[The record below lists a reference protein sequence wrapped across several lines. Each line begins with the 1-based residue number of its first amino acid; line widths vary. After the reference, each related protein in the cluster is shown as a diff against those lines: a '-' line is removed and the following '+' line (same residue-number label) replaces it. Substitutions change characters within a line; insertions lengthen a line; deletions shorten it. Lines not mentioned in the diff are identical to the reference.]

1 MAPSATESLTLPVL
15 GMSCASCQHHVE
27 TALREAVGVES
38 ARVDLMAHRA
48 SIVFDPARIAPAQL
62 VEAIRAA
69 GYDAVLPRPGA
80 STETPSNSLEAGAER
95 KALAALIAGA
105 AAMLLGMPLG
115 TSQKMGAL
123 DHALMRLLPWLFALP
138 PELLR
143 WFLLLLTAAIMVW
156 AGRGIYLSAARGLR
170 HGTTNMNTLVS
181 LGTGVAF
188 LYSAYATLWP
198 APDRQVYFDAVLLIL
213 GFLLLGKALEA
224 RAKRRALAAL
234 DALFRLK
241 PATAR
246 RIRDGVEAV
255 VPLEE
260 IQPGDSVLVLPG
272 ERFPVDATIIEGR
285 TTVDESMLTGES
297 TPLDR
302 EVGGRVLAGSLNY
315 DGAVTCRAESLG
327 EATLLAQITRMVA
340 QAQGSRAPMERLAD
354 RASSIFVPVVL
365 ALAVLTFAIWL
376 TATASLQMALA
387 ATVAVLVVAC
397 PCAMGLAV
405 PAALTVAV
413 GRGAQLGVLFK
424 GGEALERLV
433 HLDVIVLD
441 KTGTLTVGRPVLEA
455 VHLLRPAAEN
465 SDSEQ
470 DSGLN
475 PRINSGKSAGTL
487 ASDKLSQEIP
497 AAILH
502 FSAVATG
509 RGRAEDDLLRL
520 AAAAEE
526 RSNHPLAHA
535 IVDEA
540 KQRGLSWP
548 PAEEVQILP
557 GRGLTAKVEGH
568 DCLLG
573 NEALFQEFFI
583 PLPEGIAPPKPG
595 VTRLWMALDRVA
607 AGCFDARDALR
618 PDAAGAVAALRAT
631 GLRVLMLT
639 GDSAAAAAPIARQ
652 AGIAGIEAGATNDR
666 SSSLGIEAGAPSDGS
681 SPLEWEA
688 GLDPAGKLARIR
700 ALQQSGLRVA
710 MVGDGINDAAALAQ
724 ADAGIAMGTGA
735 DLAQEAGDVLL
746 LRAQPADIP
755 AAIDLA
761 RSTLRIMRQNLAW
774 AAGYNLLG
782 IPLAAGAFYP
792 HFHILLSPWLAAAA
806 MALSSV
812 SVLANSLRLRGWA
825 PAVRQTLGTC
835 GAADA
840 RSALAKLR

>member
-1 MAPSATESLTLPVL
+1 
-15 GMSCASCQHHVE
+15 
-27 TALREAVGVES
+27 
-38 ARVDLMAHRA
+38 
-48 SIVFDPARIAPAQL
+48 
-62 VEAIRAA
+62 
-69 GYDAVLPRPGA
+69 
-80 STETPSNSLEAGAER
+80 
-95 KALAALIAGA
+95 
-105 AAMLLGMPLG
+105 
-115 TSQKMGAL
+115 MGAL
-123 DHALMRLLPWLFALP
+123 DHVLMRLLPWLFALP

-143 WFLLLLTAAIMVW
+143 WFLLILTATIVVW

-188 LYSAYATLWP
+188 VYSAYATLWP
-198 APDRQVYFDAVLLIL
+198 APGRQVYFDAVLLIL
-213 GFLLLGKALEA
+213 GFLLLGKALEG

-234 DALFRLK
+234 DSLSRLR

-272 ERFPVDATIIEGR
+272 ERFPVDATILEGR

-302 EVGGRVLAGSLNY
+302 EPGGRVLAGSLNY
-315 DGAVTCRAESLG
+315 EGAVTCRAESLG
-327 EATLLAQITRMVA
+327 EATMLAQITRMVT
-340 QAQGSRAPMERLAD
+340 QAQSSRAPMERLAD

-365 ALAVLTFAIWL
+365 ALAALTFIVWMI
-376 TATASLQMALA
+376 ATHSLERSLAS
-387 ATVAVLVVAC
+387 TVAVLVVAC

-424 GGEALERLV
+424 GGEALERLA
-433 HLDVIVLD
+433 HLDAIVMD
-441 KTGTLTVGRPVLEA
+441 KTGTLTVGRPVLSA
-455 VHLLRPAAEN
+455 VHSLGESTDDNLLRM
-465 SDSEQ
+465 
-470 DSGLN
+470 
-475 PRINSGKSAGTL
+475 
-487 ASDKLSQEIP
+487 
-497 AAILH
+497 
-502 FSAVATG
+502 
-509 RGRAEDDLLRL
+509 

-535 IVDEA
+535 VVDA
-540 KQRGLSWP
+540 ARARGLVWQ
-548 PAEEVQILP
+548 PAEDAQVLP
-557 GRGLTAKVEGH
+557 GRGLSAKVEGH

-573 NEALFQEFFI
+573 NEAFFKEFSI
-583 PLPEGIAPPKPG
+583 ALPPSETPPEPG
-595 VTRLWMALDRVA
+595 VTRLWMALDSAPV
-607 AGCFDARDALR
+607 GYFDARDALR
-618 PDAAGAVAALRAT
+618 PDAAEAVAALQRA

-639 GDSAAAAAPIARQ
+639 GDSAAAAAPIAQQ
-652 AGIAGIEAGATNDR
+652 AGITEI
-666 SSSLGIEAGAPSDGS
+666 
-681 SPLEWEA
+681 EA

-746 LRAQPADIP
+746 LRAQPSAIP
-755 AAIDLA
+755 AALDLA
-761 RSTLRIMRQNLAW
+761 RATLRVMRQNLIW
-774 AAGYNLLG
+774 AVGYNLLG

-812 SVLANSLRLRGWA
+812 SVLGNSLRLRGWRA
-825 PAVRQTLGTC
+825 GTLH
-835 GAADA
+835 AAA
-840 RSALAKLR
+840 RSAPAR